1 VARRGD
7 AAPWGAFPIRFPI
20 GKALAVAGTLVL
32 IPVWWSVNDWV
43 GRTELQQ
50 RYAWTYLRV
59 KAESLGQPASGG
71 KFGAKQAYLLL
82 VEGPASDLALVDDA
96 ELEVRPTVVHEVKVL
111 VEPVLLREWMKKTV
125 FPQGWLWQFSWFAG
139 PTFLSGFVFIGAGV
153 RWDYARR
160 RKAQLG
166 VHLTGSREV
175 SVKEFNRAQPRSGF
189 KWWFGS
195 RRLLR
200 GIKIQVGSGAKD
212 QLHIA
217 EELLPYHLSLIG
229 SSGMGKSSIL
239 LDLVRQIRE
248 RGEAAVIYDP
258 KGEFRDCFYN
268 EETDMIVDPTE
279 ARCVYW
285 ELEREAEDEA
295 EATPWGK
302 AFYPAEPNSQPFF
315 KKHPRAI
322 LGYLISRYSAW
333 NEKSPARQATTA
345 NLGLWFARGEEYILP
360 RVRGTEHER
369 TLNRGKKNEASVISD
384 QSQGMYS
391 TLGETAKPL
400 RMFPD
405 SKEGRKVFSVREFAE
420 KRPGFLFLT
429 STPMTIDAVRP
440 IHAAIIDM
448 LILATQAPPE
458 DEAKPPKK
466 MWFVVDEVPSLEY
479 LPQLPDAVAKQR
491 ASGSTL
497 VLGFHDDAQMDK
509 NYGKLAP
516 SVMQAYTTIVL
527 GQSEARGA
535 KYAADII
542 GHEEI
547 DRIGINEPAHSIG
560 KHNRATSYSSNG
572 GQWVPTF
579 HWTIIKNLPRFHGF
593 VVQKGMVVPMA
604 VQKPKLPKITK
615 RMKRII
621 PPLIFREAPEREEG
635 EPEWPEGWEADEPE
649 APDGTVR
656 QAAPVND
663 VPLPT
668 PPQVAEM
675 KENWDK
681 AAMAAKQSGRG
692 KKKVPWGGKAS
703 RQQTL
708 GLSGEGE

>member
-1 VARRGD
+1 
-7 AAPWGAFPIRFPI
+7 
-20 GKALAVAGTLVL
+20 
-32 IPVWWSVNDWV
+32 
-43 GRTELQQ
+43 
-50 RYAWTYLRV
+50 
-59 KAESLGQPASGG
+59 
-71 KFGAKQAYLLL
+71 
-82 VEGPASDLALVDDA
+82 
-96 ELEVRPTVVHEVKVL
+96 
-111 VEPVLLREWMKKTV
+111 
-125 FPQGWLWQFSWFAG
+125 
-139 PTFLSGFVFIGAGV
+139 
-153 RWDYARR
+153 
-160 RKAQLG
+160 
-166 VHLTGSREV
+166 
-175 SVKEFNRAQPRSGF
+175 
-189 KWWFGS
+189 
-195 RRLLR
+195 
-200 GIKIQVGSGAKD
+200 
-212 QLHIA
+212 
-217 EELLPYHLSLIG
+217 
-229 SSGMGKSSIL
+229 
-239 LDLVRQIRE
+239 
-248 RGEAAVIYDP
+248 
-258 KGEFRDCFYN
+258 
-268 EETDMIVDPTE
+268 
-279 ARCVYW
+279 
-285 ELEREAEDEA
+285 
-295 EATPWGK
+295 
-302 AFYPAEPNSQPFF
+302 
-315 KKHPRAI
+315 
-322 LGYLISRYSAW
+322 
-333 NEKSPARQATTA
+333 
-345 NLGLWFARGEEYILP
+345 
-360 RVRGTEHER
+360 
-369 TLNRGKKNEASVISD
+369 LNRGKKNEASVISD

-621 PPLIFREAPEREEG
+621 PPLIFREAPKREEG
-635 EPEWPEGWEADEPE
+635 EPDWPEGWEADEPD
-649 APDGTVR
+649 APEGTVR
-656 QAAPVND
+656 QAALVDD

-675 KENWDK
+675 KETWNK
-681 AAMAAKQSGRG
+681 ATIPTKKLGGG
-692 KKKVPWGGKAS
+692 KKKVPWGGKGS
-703 RQQTL
+703 GQQTL
-708 GLSGEGE
+708 GLSEEGE